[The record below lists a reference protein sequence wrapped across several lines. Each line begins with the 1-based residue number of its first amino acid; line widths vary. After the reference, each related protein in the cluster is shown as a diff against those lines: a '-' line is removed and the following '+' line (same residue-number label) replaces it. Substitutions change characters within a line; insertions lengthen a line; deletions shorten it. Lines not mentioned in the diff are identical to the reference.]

1 MLFLGPICHVSL
13 LAQEKCFMLSCFL
26 VAISCEGYPMKRKLV
41 FAALLLLFLQSG
53 CYVSTNLKVKNRQ
66 LPADFSAPVLVITL
80 QEKTNL
86 GSEYLTPLEQGFLQ
100 VLNEK
105 GVNSVTLSQALD
117 KSDQDRATTLLLQ
130 NDYRAFLRVVIDSW
144 GSRSEVL
151 PDRIPPSV
159 ESIQT
164 DRDSTFYPP
173 GAIDGGG
180 QQPGP
185 TSSYKEVAMSAYLTD
200 LRTNRIVWSGRV
212 NARPA
217 VVGRSCL
224 YHRFNRSLEYDE
236 LAGRCFRKIAQE
248 LSRMWPK
255 ESEK

>member
-1 MLFLGPICHVSL
+1 MRRRF
-13 LAQEKCFMLSCFL
+13 
-26 VAISCEGYPMKRKLV
+26 V
-41 FAALLLLFLQSG
+41 FAAFLFLFLQSG

-86 GSEYLTPLEQGFLQ
+86 GREYLTVLEQNILQ
-100 VLNEK
+100 ALTEQGINTI
-105 GVNSVTLSQALD
+105 TLSEALD
-117 KSDQDRATTLLLQ
+117 GSEQDGATELLLQ
-130 NDYRAFLRVVIDSW
+130 NDYRALLKVVVESW

-151 PDRIPPSV
+151 PDQIPPSV

-173 GAIDGGG
+173 GAIDGGE

-185 TSSYKEVAMSAYLTD
+185 TSSYKEVAMSTYLTD

-212 NARPA
+212 SARPA

-224 YHRFNRSLEYDE
+224 YHRFNRNLAYDE
-236 LAGRCFRKIAQE
+236 LAGRCYRKIAKE
-248 LSRMWPK
+248 LGRMWPE
-255 ESEK
+255 ESE

>member
-1 MLFLGPICHVSL
+1 
-13 LAQEKCFMLSCFL
+13 
-26 VAISCEGYPMKRKLV
+26 MKRKLV
-41 FAALLLLFLQSG
+41 FAAFLILFLQSG
-53 CYVSTNLKVKNRQ
+53 CYVRTNLKVKNRH

-86 GSEYLTPLEQGFLQ
+86 GPEYLTLLEQDILQ
-100 VLNEK
+100 AITEK
-105 GVNSVTLSQALD
+105 GINTVTLNQAVD
-117 KSDQDRATTLLLQ
+117 GSEQEGATELLLQ
-130 NDYRAFLRVVIDSW
+130 NDYRALLKVVIDSW

-151 PDRIPPSV
+151 PDAVPPSV
-159 ESIQT
+159 DSIQK
-164 DRDSTFYPP
+164 DRGSTFYPP
-173 GAIDGGG
+173 GAIDGGQ

-224 YHRFNRSLEYDE
+224 YHRFNRNLEYDE
-236 LAGRCFRKIAQE
+236 LAGRCFRKIARE
-248 LSRMWPK
+248 LGRMWPE

>member
-1 MLFLGPICHVSL
+1 
-13 LAQEKCFMLSCFL
+13 
-26 VAISCEGYPMKRKLV
+26 MKRKLV
-41 FAALLLLFLQSG
+41 FAAILFLFLQSG

-80 QEKTNL
+80 REKTNL
-86 GSEYLTPLEQGFLQ
+86 GQEYLTLLEQDVLQ
-100 VLNEK
+100 ALTEEGINT
-105 GVNSVTLSQALD
+105 VTLNQAVD
-117 KSDQDRATTLLLQ
+117 KSEQDRATKLLLQ
-130 NDYRAFLRVVIDSW
+130 NDYRALLKVVIDSW

-151 PDRIPPSV
+151 PDAIPPSV
-159 ESIQT
+159 ESMQT
-164 DRDSTFYPP
+164 DRGSTFYPP
-173 GAIDGGG
+173 GAIDGGEE
-180 QQPGP
+180 QPGP

-200 LRTNRIVWSGRV
+200 LQTNRIVWSGRV

-224 YHRFNRSLEYDE
+224 YHRFNRNLEYDK
-236 LAGRCFRKIAQE
+236 LAGRCFRKIARE

>member
-1 MLFLGPICHVSL
+1 
-13 LAQEKCFMLSCFL
+13 
-26 VAISCEGYPMKRKLV
+26 
-41 FAALLLLFLQSG
+41 
-53 CYVSTNLKVKNRQ
+53 VSTNLKVKNRQ

-86 GSEYLTPLEQGFLQ
+86 GQEYLTLLEQDFLQ
-100 VLNEK
+100 VLNEQ
-105 GVNSVTLSQALD
+105 GVNSITLNQAVD
-117 KSDQDRATTLLLQ
+117 KSEQDRATKLLLQ
-130 NDYRAFLRVVIDSW
+130 NDYRALLRVAIDSW

-151 PDRIPPSV
+151 SDRIPPSV
-159 ESIQT
+159 DSIQT

-173 GAIDGGG
+173 GAIDGGD

-224 YHRFNRSLEYDE
+224 YHRFNRNLTYDE
-236 LAGRCFRKIAQE
+236 LGGRCFRKIAKE
-248 LSRMWPK
+248 LGRMWPEK
-255 ESEK
+255 SEK

>member
-1 MLFLGPICHVSL
+1 MFHAIVSPGANPL
-13 LAQEKCFMLSCFL
+13 
-26 VAISCEGYPMKRKLV
+26 EGYSMKRKLV
-41 FAALLLLFLQSG
+41 FAVFLFLFLQSG

-66 LPADFSAPVLVITL
+66 LPADFSAPILVITL

-86 GSEYLTPLEQGFLQ
+86 GQEYLTLLEQDFLQ
-100 VLNEK
+100 VLNEQ
-105 GVNSVTLSQALD
+105 GVNSITLNQAVD
-117 KSDQDRATTLLLQ
+117 KSEQDRATKLLLQ
-130 NDYRAFLRVVIDSW
+130 NDYRALLRVAIDSW

-159 ESIQT
+159 DSIQT

-173 GAIDGGG
+173 GAIDGGD

-224 YHRFNRSLEYDE
+224 YHRFNRNLTYDE
-236 LAGRCFRKIAQE
+236 LGGRCFRKIANE
-248 LSRMWPK
+248 LGRMWPE

>member
-1 MLFLGPICHVSL
+1 
-13 LAQEKCFMLSCFL
+13 
-26 VAISCEGYPMKRKLV
+26 MKRKLV
-41 FAALLLLFLQSG
+41 FAASLILFLQSG
-53 CYVSTNLKVKNRQ
+53 CYVSTNLKVKNRH

-86 GSEYLTPLEQGFLQ
+86 GPEYLTLLEQDILQ
-100 VLNEK
+100 AITEK
-105 GVNSVTLSQALD
+105 GINTVTLKQAVD
-117 KSDQDRATTLLLQ
+117 GSKQEGATELLLQ
-130 NDYRAFLRVVIDSW
+130 NDYRALLKVVIDSW

-151 PDRIPPSV
+151 PDAIPPSV
-159 ESIQT
+159 DSIQK
-164 DRDSTFYPP
+164 DRGSTFFPP
-173 GAIDGGG
+173 GAIDGGQ

-224 YHRFNRSLEYDE
+224 YHRFNRNLEYDE
-236 LAGRCFRKIAQE
+236 LAGRCFRKIARE
-248 LSRMWPK
+248 LGRMWPE

>member
-1 MLFLGPICHVSL
+1 
-13 LAQEKCFMLSCFL
+13 
-26 VAISCEGYPMKRKLV
+26 MKRKLV
-41 FAALLLLFLQSG
+41 FAAFLFMFLQSG
-53 CYVSTNLKVKNRQ
+53 CYVRTNLKVKNRH

-86 GSEYLTPLEQGFLQ
+86 GPEYLTLLEQDILQ
-100 VLNEK
+100 AITEK
-105 GVNSVTLSQALD
+105 GINTVTLNQAVD
-117 KSDQDRATTLLLQ
+117 GSEQEGATELLLQ
-130 NDYRAFLRVVIDSW
+130 NDYRALLKVVIDSW

-151 PDRIPPSV
+151 PDAIPPSV
-159 ESIQT
+159 DSIQK
-164 DRDSTFYPP
+164 DRGSTFYPP
-173 GAIDGGG
+173 GAIDGGQ

-200 LRTNRIVWSGRV
+200 LRTNRIVWSGQV

-224 YHRFNRSLEYDE
+224 YHRFNRNLEYDE
-236 LAGRCFRKIAQE
+236 LAGRCFRKIAKE
-248 LSRMWPK
+248 LGRIWPE

>member
-1 MLFLGPICHVSL
+1 
-13 LAQEKCFMLSCFL
+13 
-26 VAISCEGYPMKRKLV
+26 MKRKLV
-41 FAALLLLFLQSG
+41 FAAILCLFLQSG

-86 GSEYLTPLEQGFLQ
+86 GQEYLTLLEQGILQ
-100 VLNEK
+100 ALTEK
-105 GVNSVTLSQALD
+105 GINSVTLNQAAD
-117 KSDQDRATTLLLQ
+117 KSEQDSTTELLLQ
-130 NDYRAFLRVVIDSW
+130 NDYRALLKIVIDSW

-151 PDRIPPSV
+151 QDPVPPSV

-164 DRDSTFYPP
+164 DRDSSFYPP
-173 GAIDGGG
+173 GAIGGG
-180 QQPGP
+180 EQQPGP

-224 YHRFNRSLEYDE
+224 YHRFNRNLEYDE
-236 LAGRCFRKIAQE
+236 LAGRCFRKIAKE
-248 LSRMWPK
+248 LGHMWPK